1 MRVLFV
7 LENYF
12 PFVGGAETLFQ
23 HVCEGLAEKGH
34 AVTVVTSSQPGVP
47 ACEVLNGV
55 TIHRVKCPHR
65 GSRYWFTF
73 LAIPRTIGL
82 SRTADIIQTT
92 TYNGAFPA
100 WLSSRLRGKKCV
112 ITVHEVIA
120 EGWRSMM
127 GMNRFTAWLHR
138 LLERIIIII
147 PFNRYISVSE
157 YTAGRIRRY
166 GISPD
171 KIKVIYNGIDYAMF
185 DPHKAVGEQIRNRLG
200 LRDNFVYMSY
210 GRPGISKGLEYL
222 IRAIPLIAEKIPQS
236 RLLMILGRQPSDGY
250 RKITGLIKALGV
262 EDKVTLIDPVPR
274 NELPAHIAAADC
286 VVVPSVSE
294 GFGFTAIEACAMGR
308 PVVASNVA
316 SLPEVISGTCILVE
330 PGNPAAIAGAVQA
343 VYEGKAEHRPEK
355 KFTWSDCIDR
365 YERTY
370 IELIK
375 GKDIE

>member
-34 AVTVVTSSQPGVP
+34 TVTVVTSSQPGTP
-47 ACEVLNGV
+47 AYEVLNGV
-55 TIHRVKCPHR
+55 TIHRVRCPRR

-73 LAIPRTIGL
+73 LAIPRAISL

-100 WLSSRLRGKKCV
+100 WLASRLWGKKCV
-112 ITVHEVIA
+112 ITVYEVIA

-127 GMNRFTAWLHR
+127 GMNRFMAWLHR
-138 LLERIIIII
+138 LLEHIIIII
-147 PFNRYISVSE
+147 PFDRYISVSE

-171 KIKVIYNGIDYAMF
+171 KIKVIYNGIDYAIF
-185 DPHKAVGEQIRNRLG
+185 DPHKAVGKQIRERLG

-222 IRAIPLIAEKIPQS
+222 VRAIPLIAEKIPHA
-236 RLLMILGRQPSDGY
+236 RLLMILSRQPADGY
-250 RKITGLIKALGV
+250 KKITGLIKALGV
-262 EDKVTLIDPVPR
+262 EDKVTLVDPVPR
-274 NELPAHIAAADC
+274 DELPAYIAAADC

-316 SLPEVISGTCILVE
+316 SLPEVISGTCLLVE
-330 PGNPAAIAGAVQA
+330 PGNPAAIAEAVQA
-343 VYEGKAEHRPEK
+343 VYEGKAENRPEK
-355 KFTWSDCIDR
+355 RFTWSDCIDA
-365 YERTY
+365 YEKNY
-370 IELIK
+370 LELIK
-375 GKDIE
+375 SKDIK